1 MQDTLYIILY
11 ARRNAQHFDVTAYFL
26 AFAARL
32 IFSRTSNYNANAK
45 WACESLS
52 AFASAAKHVAST
64 LSSYYVINRCDHL
77 WIHHAERAQNDDSIY
92 FLFL

>member
-1 MQDTLYIILY
+1 MQDTLYIVLY

-45 WACESLS
+45 
-52 AFASAAKHVAST
+52 
-64 LSSYYVINRCDHL
+64 
-77 WIHHAERAQNDDSIY
+77 
-92 FLFL
+92 